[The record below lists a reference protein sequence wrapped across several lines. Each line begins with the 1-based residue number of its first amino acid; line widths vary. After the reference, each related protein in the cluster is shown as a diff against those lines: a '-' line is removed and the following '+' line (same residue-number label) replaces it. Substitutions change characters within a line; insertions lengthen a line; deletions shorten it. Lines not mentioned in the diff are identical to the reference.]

1 MTAPRLYIT
10 VSPNGVER
18 VEVDSQSPEIT
29 EAAMRLHRGITDALI
44 KLNAEARS
52 ATVWGQKDRNSI
64 WIPLPLNAN
73 VS

>member
-18 VEVDSQSPEIT
+18 VEADSQSPEIT
-29 EAAMRLHRGITDALI
+29 EAAMRLHRGITEALI
-44 KLNAEARS
+44 KLNTEARS

-64 WIPLPLNAN
+64 WIPVNAN